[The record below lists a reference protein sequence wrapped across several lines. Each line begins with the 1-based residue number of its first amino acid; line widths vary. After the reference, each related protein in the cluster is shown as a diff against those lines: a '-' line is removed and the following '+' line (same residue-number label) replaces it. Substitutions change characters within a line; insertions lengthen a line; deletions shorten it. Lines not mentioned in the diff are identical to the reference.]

1 MRKDL
6 GDELWAI
13 ERMILL
19 IAINRMLGAFD
30 DEFFQVLRVI
40 EKGGEYFKNFLRVP
54 LYFTQIHRPPSVERW
69 NFSQLLEHGPEFIH
83 LHLLLANTDA

>member
-13 ERMILL
+13 ERIVCI
-19 IAINRMLGAFD
+19 IAIIKILGAFD

-40 EKGGEYFKNFLRVP
+40 EKGGEYFKNFLRIP
-54 LYFTQIHRPPSVERW
+54 LYFTQIHRPQCVERW
-69 NFSQLLEHGPEFIH
+69 NFSQLLEHGPEFIQ
-83 LHLLLANTDA
+83 LHRFLADTDA